1 MLGFCFQA
9 ELPHV
14 EIYRTS
20 RFSFR
25 PNGIQPNM
33 ASTFNLH
40 GSTVP
45 ISMGDNN
52 NGNQTSIWNCDGEVI
67 HDSEVIVRYG

>member
-1 MLGFCFQA
+1 M
-9 ELPHV
+9 

-20 RFSFR
+20 RFTFR
-25 PNGIQPNM
+25 PNGVQPSM

-45 ISMGDNN
+45 ISVESNAVN
-52 NGNQTSIWNCDGEVI
+52 NQTSIWNCDGEVI
-67 HDSEVIVRYG
+67 HDPEVTVR